1 MARFEEI
8 SDVSFMGDIT
18 LEGLK
23 KKIVEEYNA
32 AYLEITGENKTAPDE
47 QLAIMYAAAA
57 LFYQLAEA
65 INSKAKQNLL
75 KYSSGTY
82 LDNIGISRGGLT
94 RKQAE
99 SAVVM
104 VRFTAS
110 AVRQNVIGIPE
121 GTRVTGG
128 SGRIYFATT
137 EYAEIAPGE
146 EYVDVPC
153 MATAG
158 GAAANDF
165 EIGELNMLV
174 DPIAYIGSVSNTDAP
189 TGGTDAESDDAFA
202 ERIYD
207 SRYTY
212 STAGAEQAYIY
223 YTKAFSTLIDD
234 VVVLNPSDANI
245 DIYILMA
252 DRTQATSAFLEEL
265 ENYLDDPDIKP
276 LTDNITVKNVTRVNY
291 AISVEYKIYDT
302 DLSKLA
308 EIQKAIAAAAEEF
321 KTWQSARIGRDISS
335 QKLISLLIA
344 AGAAQVTINSPPDTK
359 VEANEI
365 AYCESTSIEY
375 KGYIEE

>member
-32 AYLEITGENKTAPDE
+32 AYLEITGENKTVPDE

-104 VRFTAS
+104 IRFTAS

-308 EIQKAIAAAAEEF
+308 EIQKAIAAAAEDF

-344 AGAAQVTINSPPDTK
+344 AGAAQVTINSPLDTK

>member
-32 AYLEITGENKTAPDE
+32 AYLEITGENKTVPDE

-104 VRFTAS
+104 IRFTAS

-146 EYVDVPC
+146 EYADVPC

-308 EIQKAIAAAAEEF
+308 ETQKAIAAAAEEF
-321 KTWQSARIGRDISS
+321 KAWQSARIGRDISS
-335 QKLISLLIA
+335 QKLISLPIA
-344 AGAAQVTINSPPDTK
+344 AGAAQVTINSPLDTK

>member
-23 KKIVEEYNA
+23 NKIVEEYNA
-32 AYLEITGENKTAPDE
+32 AYLEITGENKTVPDE

-321 KTWQSARIGRDISS
+321 KTWQSTRIGRDISS

-344 AGAAQVTINSPPDTK
+344 AGAAQVTINSPSDTK

>member
-32 AYLEITGENKTAPDE
+32 AYLEITGENKTVPDE

-344 AGAAQVTINSPPDTK
+344 AGAAQVTIASPLDTK

>member
-32 AYLEITGENKTAPDE
+32 AYLEITGENKTVPDE
-47 QLAIMYAAAA
+47 QLAIMYAAAE

-104 VRFTAS
+104 IRFTAS

-308 EIQKAIAAAAEEF
+308 EIQKAIAAAAEDF

-344 AGAAQVTINSPPDTK
+344 AGAAQVTINSPLDTK

>member
-32 AYLEITGENKTAPDE
+32 AYLEITGENKTVPDE

-158 GAAANDF
+158 GAAANGF

-308 EIQKAIAAAAEEF
+308 EIQKAIGAAAEEF

-344 AGAAQVTINSPPDTK
+344 AGAAQVTINSPLDTK

>member
-32 AYLEITGENKTAPDE
+32 AYLEITGENKTVPDE

-128 SGRIYFATT
+128 SSRIYFATT

-302 DLSKLA
+302 GLSKLA
-308 EIQKAIAAAAEEF
+308 EIQKAIGAAAEEF
-321 KTWQSARIGRDISS
+321 RTWQSARIGRDISS

-344 AGAAQVTINSPPDTK
+344 AGAAQVTINSPLDTK

>member
-32 AYLEITGENKTAPDE
+32 AYLEITGENKTVPDE

-104 VRFTAS
+104 IRFTAS

-308 EIQKAIAAAAEEF
+308 EIQKASAAAAEDF

-344 AGAAQVTINSPPDTK
+344 AGAAQVTINSPLDTK

>member
-23 KKIVEEYNA
+23 KKIVEEYNT
-32 AYLEITGENKTAPDE
+32 AYLGITGENKTVPDE

-104 VRFTAS
+104 IRFTAS

-128 SGRIYFATT
+128 SSRIYFATT

-308 EIQKAIAAAAEEF
+308 EIQKAIGAAAEEF

-344 AGAAQVTINSPPDTK
+344 AGAAQVTINSPLDTK

>member
-104 VRFTAS
+104 IRFTAS

-308 EIQKAIAAAAEEF
+308 EIQKAIAVAAEEF

-344 AGAAQVTINSPPDTK
+344 AGAAQVTINSPLDTK

>member
-32 AYLEITGENKTAPDE
+32 AYLEITGENKTVPDE

-104 VRFTAS
+104 IRFTAS

-146 EYVDVPC
+146 EYADVPC

-308 EIQKAIAAAAEEF
+308 EIQKAIAAAAEDF

-344 AGAAQVTINSPPDTK
+344 AGAAQVTINSPLDTK

>member
-32 AYLEITGENKTAPDE
+32 AYLEITGENKTVPDE

-104 VRFTAS
+104 IRFTAS

-128 SGRIYFATT
+128 SSRIYFATT

-308 EIQKAIAAAAEEF
+308 EIQKAIGAAAEEF

-344 AGAAQVTINSPPDTK
+344 AGAAQVTINSPLDTK

>member
-32 AYLEITGENKTAPDE
+32 AYLEITGENKTVPDE

-104 VRFTAS
+104 IRFTAS

-146 EYVDVPC
+146 EYADVPC

-321 KTWQSARIGRDISS
+321 KAWQSARIGRDISS

-344 AGAAQVTINSPPDTK
+344 AGAAQVTINSPLDTK

>member
-1 MARFEEI
+1 MARFEDI

-23 KKIVEEYNA
+23 KKIVEEYNT
-32 AYLEITGENKTAPDE
+32 AYLEITGENKNVPDE

-104 VRFTAS
+104 IRFTAS

-308 EIQKAIAAAAEEF
+308 ETQKAIAAAAEEF
-321 KTWQSARIGRDISS
+321 KAWQSARIGRDISS

-344 AGAAQVTINSPPDTK
+344 AGAAQVTINSPLDTK

>member
-32 AYLEITGENKTAPDE
+32 AYLEITGENKTVPDE

-104 VRFTAS
+104 IRFTAS

-308 EIQKAIAAAAEEF
+308 ETQKAIAAAAEEF
-321 KTWQSARIGRDISS
+321 KAWQSARIGRDISS

-344 AGAAQVTINSPPDTK
+344 AGAAQVTINSPLDTK